1 MAMVRAC
8 MVFVAVAVSAGGAA
22 WAAGIGVVMLPDTG
36 QRPVRV
42 RVQWGGGEPQAWSGT
57 IEVIDPT
64 AVDAATRRLPVSWR
78 TLSMEPDA
86 AAFAHEASGM
96 IHVHHPRAVDG
107 DGLELSV
114 GDWRR
119 ARLLVRLASREA
131 TQRPAVID
139 VAVADVIAIA
149 SQQPL
154 DELGNRLTVKH
165 APGDGLRVTV
175 AADGGGEFLEEAVGL
190 VRRPGDRLRLRV
202 EPLLAAR
209 PQSGG
214 IIELRMRLKAARQA
228 AEVAGQVT
236 PLVPTDA
243 PAGQAGPTAF
253 EPVTFDVTLPVE
265 SGAYDVELEVID
277 RGSLRWSRTL
287 AARTVQFAALSDE
300 PRPPPA
306 PGGWKQVYELDPGS
320 PRLHERLRRLP
331 SMPLPDVPLP
341 TIPRPTLPLPSLPK
355 PLSAAPLATV
365 AAMVPRFSGLLAA
378 GDSAVV
384 SHPLGPMLRL
394 PAAGA
399 ASEPS
404 WEGIVLAAAEPGLP
418 HAVEIDHP
426 LDQEAEVGVTVL
438 EAAAG
443 GASVEARHA
452 GGFKVSPSRFVA
464 AGPRL
469 ATHRFVFWPT
479 TRHPVIVITNPSTR
493 SASLVGRVRV
503 AVGPAQLPPADA
515 SGRRGGLV
523 GAGGGQRKSYGLIA
537 SPGLAREFGGRGRG
551 VANSA
556 KATADWA
563 THLSGAEHAADLLRS
578 QSAGGALVAAYA
590 GGAAI
595 WPSALTRQAARWDAC
610 GGAVDADHVPRDLLV
625 AVARTFS
632 SAGLG
637 LVPGLSFDAP
647 LPAIEAAVASGAA
660 PGLACVGRDG
670 RVRRLTQGGLHYN
683 ILDPRVQRAVEDLV
697 VEAASRVRGERSVE
711 GFALLVPHDGWLHL
725 PGVAWG
731 LDDSTFS
738 RFAATLPEPLAVVEG
753 DARFVERARLVEG
766 PLQAEWLAWRC
777 REVAAFHARLAG
789 ALAAIDER
797 WSLHVVPTSLFAIG
811 GLSEAFAPTLAR
823 DAQEIDVVRVA
834 GFDPTALPAAA
845 ADRVVFVTPRLHA
858 TGLGLRDA
866 ATAQAANRSGS
877 LARAASAAKRRGVA
891 IVEQAAALDLD
902 ELVPHGPF
910 GSVELAGEVEVRA
923 MAAGTAPLAEALAA
937 GDADV
942 VFDARLLLEQG
953 PADVSR
959 VGYEALPASRGED
972 VRGLPEPL
980 AVRTVRTSGATW
992 LQVVNASGAAVR
1004 AVLAV
1009 EGGATVVMD
1018 AVDGAPMPVAG
1029 GAVAVSLEPWAV
1041 RALVAEGEISISAGR
1056 VEYDE
1061 AVGREIAVEI
1071 ERLRARRAVLDAPT
1085 PVDVLDNPGFE
1096 LGTPEAGGR
1105 PAATIAGWEVVEP
1118 RRGGVALVHGMPQ
1131 PDSVG
1136 RAVEFSS
1143 FNGLASLRSNPFPA
1157 PPTGRVSVAVWLRLE
1172 EGTAQPPLR
1181 IAVEGVQGEREYYRF
1196 AAVGGLTGGRPLTN
1210 AWSLF
1215 VLQVD
1220 DLPAEPVESMR
1231 VRFDLLG
1238 PGRVQIDDVRV
1249 FDLAFDESQR
1259 VQLTKL
1265 LSVIDQ
1271 QFKAGQ
1277 IGACLA
1283 GLQGYWPTF
1292 LRAFVA
1298 EPPAAVGAEAT
1309 AAGGAKATPN
1319 AAPDPPQRQ
1328 AGSVMD
1334 RMKGW
1339 WQ

>member
-1 MAMVRAC
+1 MAMVRAF
-8 MVFVAVAVSAGGAA
+8 VLFVAVAVSAVGAA
-22 WAAGIGVVMLPDTG
+22 WAADIGLMMLPDTG

-57 IEVIDPT
+57 IEVVDPT
-64 AVDAATRRLPVSWR
+64 AVDAASRRLPAAWR
-78 TLSMEPDA
+78 TLSLEPDA
-86 AAFAHEASGM
+86 AAFAHEAAGM

-107 DGLELSV
+107 DGVELTV
-114 GDWRR
+114 ADWRR
-119 ARLLVRLASREA
+119 ARLLVRLVSREA

-139 VAVADVIAIA
+139 VAVADVIATA

-154 DELGNRLTVKH
+154 DELGNRLSIKH
-165 APGDGLRVTV
+165 APGDGLRVAV
-175 AADGGGEFLEEAVGL
+175 AADGGGDFSEEAAGL

-202 EPLLAAR
+202 EPLLPVR

-214 IIELRMRLKAARQA
+214 IVELRMRLKAARQST
-228 AEVAGQVT
+228 EVAGQVT
-236 PLVPTDA
+236 PLVPVDA

-253 EPVTFDVTLPVE
+253 EPVTFDVTLPGE
-265 SGAYDVELEVID
+265 GGAYDVELEVVD

-287 AARTVQFAALSDE
+287 AARTVQFAALADE
-300 PRPPPA
+300 PRPPPPHA
-306 PGGWKQVYELDPGS
+306 GWKQVYELDPGS

-331 SMPLPDVPLP
+331 SMPLPGVPLP
-341 TIPRPTLPLPSLPK
+341 TIPRPSLPLPSLPK

-384 SHPLGPMLRL
+384 THPLGPMLRL

-399 ASEPS
+399 TPS

-438 EAAAG
+438 ETAAG
-443 GASVEARHA
+443 GGSVEARHA
-452 GGFKVSPSRFVA
+452 GGFRVSPRRFIA
-464 AGPRL
+464 AASRL

-479 TRHPVIVITNPSTR
+479 TRHPVIVITNPSAR
-493 SASLVGRVRV
+493 SAALVGRVRV
-503 AVGPAQLPPADA
+503 AVGPAALPPGDA
-515 SGRRGGLV
+515 AGRRGGLA
-523 GAGGGQRKSYGLIA
+523 GAGGGQRKTFGLIA
-537 SPGLAREFGGRGRG
+537 SPDLAREFGGRARG
-551 VANSA
+551 VANTA

-563 THLSGAEHAADLLRS
+563 THLAGAEHAADLLRS
-578 QSAGGALVAAYA
+578 QAAGGALVAAYA

-610 GGAVDADHVPRDLLV
+610 GGTLDAGHAARDLLV

-632 SAGLG
+632 KAGLG

-647 LPAIEAAVASGAA
+647 LPAIEAAVASGDAA
-660 PGLACVGRDG
+660 GLACVGRDG
-670 RVRRLTQGGLHYN
+670 RIRRLPQGGLHYN
-683 ILDPRVQRAVEDLV
+683 ILDPRVQQAVAQLV
-697 VEAASRVRGERSVE
+697 VEAATRVRGERSVE
-711 GFALLVPHDGWLHL
+711 GFALLMPHDGWLHL

-731 LDDSTFS
+731 LDDATFA
-738 RFAATLPEPLAVVEG
+738 RFAATLPAPLAVVEG

-766 PLQAEWLAWRC
+766 PLHEEWLAWRC

-811 GLSEAFAPTLAR
+811 GLSEAFAPTLVR
-823 DAQEIDVVRVA
+823 DAHEIDVARIA
-834 GFDPTALPAAA
+834 GFDPAAVPASA
-845 ADRVVFVTPRLHA
+845 ADRIVFVTPRLHA

-866 ATAQAANRSGS
+866 AMAKAAGRSPS
-877 LARAASAAKRRGVA
+877 LTRMAAAAKRRGVA
-891 IVEQAAALDLD
+891 IVEQPAAIDLD

-910 GSVELAGEVEVRA
+910 GSAGLVGEVAVRA
-923 MAAGTAPLAEALAA
+923 VAGGAAPLAEALASA
-937 GDADV
+937 DADV
-942 VFDARLLLEQG
+942 VFDARLVLDQG
-953 PADVSR
+953 AADAAR
-959 VGYEALPASRGED
+959 LGYEALPAWRGDD
-972 VRGLPEPL
+972 VQGIPEPL
-980 AVRTVRTSGATW
+980 VVRTLRASGATW
-992 LQVVNASGAAVR
+992 LQVVNASDAAVR

-1009 EGGATVVMD
+1009 EGAATSVMD

-1029 GAVAVSLEPWAV
+1029 GSLAVSLEPWAV
-1041 RALVAEGEISISAGR
+1041 RAIVAEGEIRISGGR
-1056 VEYDE
+1056 VDYDE
-1061 AVGREIAVEI
+1061 MVGRGIAAEI

-1118 RRGGVALVHGMPQ
+1118 RRGGVALVQGMPQ

-1143 FNGLASLRSNPFPA
+1143 FNGLATLRSNPFPA
-1157 PPTGRVSVAVWLRLE
+1157 PGTGRVSVAVWLRLE

-1196 AAVGGLTGGRPLTN
+1196 AAVGGLTGGRPLTGE
-1210 AWSLF
+1210 WSLF

-1238 PGRVQIDDVRV
+1238 PGRVQIDDVQV

-1265 LSVIDQ
+1265 LSLLDQ

-1283 GLQGYWPTF
+1283 GIEGYWPTF
-1292 LRAFVA
+1292 LRTFVA
-1298 EPPAAVGAEAT
+1298 EPPAVADAEAEP
-1309 AAGGAKATPN
+1309 AGGAGTP
-1319 AAPDPPQRQ
+1319 PSGDPASPARQ
-1328 AGSVMD
+1328 AGGVMD
-1334 RMKGW
+1334 RVKGW